1 MVPPVQASG
10 YTEVTVSAQTP
21 FTEPKGISKKLAEN
35 YRKDGFLTGIYVSDA
50 VEATHHRQAYN
61 ALEAEVGAEKCEIGL
76 VDWHFDYQFIWELAT
91 HPKIVDVIEA
101 LIGPDVMLLATHFF
115 CKYGPRDKFVAWHQD
130 VTYWGLEPPD
140 AITAWYAI
148 DDSDT
153 GNGCMQVIPGSHQR
167 GIKEHGTSDQ
177 AGNLLSINQEVPVTE
192 AEAETAVDLVLKAGE
207 MSIHHGQM
215 IHGSLPNHST
225 RRRCG
230 LTIRYIDPSVRQAE
244 ENSLKRPWKPIL
256 LRGEDRYQNF
266 TTVSNP
272 F

>member
-1 MVPPVQASG
+1 ME
-10 YTEVTVSAQTP
+10 T
-21 FTEPKGISKKLAEN
+21 KKPQLAEL
-35 YRKDGFLTGIYVSDA
+35 YRKDGFLTGIPIADET
-50 VEATHHRQAYN
+50 EATHYRHAYD
-61 ALEAEVGAEKCEIGL
+61 ALEAAVGKETCEIGL
-76 VDWHFDYQFIWELAT
+76 IDWHFDHQFIWELAT

-101 LIGPDVMLLATHFF
+101 LVGPDVMLLATHFF

-148 DDSDT
+148 DASDT

-167 GIKEHGTSDQ
+167 GIQEHGTSER

-192 AEAETAVDLVLKAGE
+192 SEAETAVDLVLKAGE

-215 IHGSLPNHST
+215 IHGSLPNQST

-230 LTIRYIDPSVRQAE
+230 LTIRYIAPSVKQAE
-244 ENSLKRPWKPIL
+244 ANSLKRPWKPIL
-256 LRGEDRYQNF
+256 LRGEDAHHNF
-266 TTVSNP
+266 TTVPNP
-272 F
+272 FPLP

>member
-1 MVPPVQASG
+1 METKNGQ
-10 YTEVTVSAQTP
+10 
-21 FTEPKGISKKLAEN
+21 LAEN
-35 YRKDGFLTGIYVSDA
+35 YRKEGFLTGIPIA
-50 VEATHHRQAYN
+50 GEAEATRYQHAYN
-61 ALEAEVGAEKCEIGL
+61 ALEAEVGKEKCEIGL
-76 VDWHFDYQFIWELAT
+76 IDWHFDHQFIWELAT
-91 HPKIVDVIEA
+91 HPKIVDVIET

-115 CKYGPRDKFVAWHQD
+115 CKYGPREKFVAWHQD

-140 AITAWYAI
+140 AVTAWYAI

-153 GNGCMQVIPGSHQR
+153 GNGCMRVIPGSHQR
-167 GIKEHGTSDQ
+167 GIQEHGTSEQ
-177 AGNLLSINQEVPVTE
+177 EGNLLSINQEVPVAE

-230 LTIRYIDPSVRQAE
+230 LTVRYIDPSVKQAE

-272 F
+272 FPFHG

>member
-1 MVPPVQASG
+1 METTNEQL
-10 YTEVTVSAQTP
+10 SAAYQ
-21 FTEPKGISKKLAEN
+21 
-35 YRKDGFLTGIYVSDA
+35 KDGFLTGIRVADETAAKHYHD
-50 VEATHHRQAYN
+50 AYN

-76 VDWHFDYQFIWELAT
+76 IDWHFEHQFIWELAT
-91 HPKIVDVIEA
+91 HPKIVDVIES

-130 VTYWGLEPPD
+130 VTYWGLEPPE

-153 GNGCMQVIPGSHQR
+153 GNGCMRVIPGSHQR
-167 GIKEHGTSDQ
+167 GIQAHGKSKQ
-177 AGNLLSINQEVPVTE
+177 AGNLLSINQEVLVTE
-192 AEAETAVDLVLKAGE
+192 VEAETAVDLVLKGGE

-230 LTIRYIDPSVRQAE
+230 LTIRYIPPGVRQAA
-244 ENSLKRPWKPIL
+244 ENSLKMPWKPIL
-256 LRGEDRYQNF
+256 LRGEDKYQNF
-266 TTVSNP
+266 TTVPNP
-272 F
+272 FPFT

>member
-1 MVPPVQASG
+1 MQDKTRS
-10 YTEVTVSAQTP
+10 
-21 FTEPKGISKKLAEN
+21 LAET
-35 YRKDGFLTGIYVSDA
+35 YQQDGFLTGIPIADA
-50 VEATHHRQAYN
+50 TEAARYQTAYN

-76 VDWHFDYQFIWELAT
+76 VDWHFEHQFIWDIAT

-115 CKYGPRDKFVAWHQD
+115 CKYGPREKFVAWHQD
-130 VTYWGLEPPD
+130 VTYWGLEPPE
-140 AITAWYAI
+140 AVTAWYAV

-153 GNGCMQVIPGSHQR
+153 GNGCMQVIPGSHR
-167 GIKEHGTSDQ
+167 HGIQAHGTSER

-192 AEAETAVDLVLKAGE
+192 DAAASAADLVLKAGE
-207 MSIHHGQM
+207 MSIHHGAL

-230 LTIRYIDPSVRQAE
+230 LTVRYIPPTVRQAE

-256 LRGEDRYQNF
+256 LRGEDRHHHF
-266 TTVSNP
+266 TTVPEP

>member
-1 MVPPVQASG
+1 METTNTQ
-10 YTEVTVSAQTP
+10 
-21 FTEPKGISKKLAEN
+21 FAEDYQKN
-35 YRKDGFLTGIYVSDA
+35 GFLTGIPIADA
-50 VEATHHRQAYN
+50 SEATRYQDAYN
-61 ALEAEVGAEKCEIGL
+61 ALEAEVGKEKCEIGL
-76 VDWHFDYQFIWELAT
+76 IDWHFDYQFIWELAI

-115 CKYGPRDKFVAWHQD
+115 CKYGPREKFVAWHQD

-140 AITAWYAI
+140 AVTAWYAI

-167 GIKEHGTSDQ
+167 GIQEHGTSEQ
-177 AGNLLSINQEVPVTE
+177 EGNLLSINQEVPVTE
-192 AEAETAVDLVLKAGE
+192 AEAETAFDLVLKAGE

-230 LTIRYIDPSVRQAE
+230 LTVRYIAPSVRQAD

-266 TTVSNP
+266 TTVPNP
-272 F
+272 FPLHG